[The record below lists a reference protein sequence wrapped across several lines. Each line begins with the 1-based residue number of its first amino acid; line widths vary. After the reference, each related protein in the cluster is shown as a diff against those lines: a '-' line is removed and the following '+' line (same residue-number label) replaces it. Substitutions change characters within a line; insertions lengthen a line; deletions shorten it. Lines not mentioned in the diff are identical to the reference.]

1 MYTREQQSIRCKV
14 IYGAIDEIS
23 RRKNK
28 SLSLKTALKVIE
40 TLSLSSV
47 IDNAPYTVVKAYT
60 IKALIWAFDK
70 GGYTLVKKK
79 ELENLRKIRDK
90 YRSID

>member
-1 MYTREQQSIRCKV
+1 MDQSV
-14 IYGAIDEIS
+14 ISNITYDAIDEIS
-23 RRKNK
+23 KRKNK

-40 TLSLSSV
+40 AYSLSS
-47 IDNAPYTVVKAYT
+47 IIHNTPYTVVKAYT

>member
-1 MYTREQQSIRCKV
+1 MDQSVMYD
-14 IYGAIDEIS
+14 ALDEIS

-40 TLSLSSV
+40 AYSLSN
-47 IDNAPYTVVKAYT
+47 IIRNTPRTVVKAYT

-90 YRSID
+90 HRSID